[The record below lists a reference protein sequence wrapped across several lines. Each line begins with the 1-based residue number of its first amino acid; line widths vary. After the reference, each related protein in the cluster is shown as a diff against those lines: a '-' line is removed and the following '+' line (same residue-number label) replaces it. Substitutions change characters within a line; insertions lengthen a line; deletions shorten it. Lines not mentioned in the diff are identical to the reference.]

1 MIHLDTSFLVRALVP
16 GTREESGLAELLDG
30 DEAIEMSV
38 PAWAEFLC
46 GPLHAKQ
53 FELAG
58 VAIWHRVPLV
68 EQDAELAAKLFNEG
82 GRRRG
87 SLTDCFIAAVAIRQ
101 QARLLTC
108 NADDFERFRP
118 FGLVLHSAA
127 FRDS

>member
-1 MIHLDTSFLVRALVP
+1 MEVCAAPAPGELRRVIKEAAASARPTRLQAFRALQQSLAL
-16 GTREESGLAELLDG
+16 TEEKAE
-30 DEAIEMSV
+30 
-38 PAWAEFLC
+38 AWNNE
-46 GPLHAKQ
+46 
-53 FELAG
+53 
-58 VAIWHRVPLV
+58 IWHRVPLA

-82 GRRRG
+82 GRRCG